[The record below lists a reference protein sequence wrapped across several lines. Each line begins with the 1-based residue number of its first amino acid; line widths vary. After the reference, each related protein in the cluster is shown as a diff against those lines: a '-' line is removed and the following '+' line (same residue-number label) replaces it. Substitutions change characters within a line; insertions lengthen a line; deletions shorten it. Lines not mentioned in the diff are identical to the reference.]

1 MRAVVF
7 PGDQTVS
14 MRDLPDPVPGQGEV
28 LVRVKASAICGS
40 DLSALRGEQVVGTK
54 PEHLV
59 PGHEIAGTIEEV
71 GIGAYGVSVG
81 DRVSIY
87 LAVGCMRCE
96 YCRAGNIMVCPK
108 ASIVGFDRWGGDA
121 ELVVVPA
128 INCMRLPR
136 ELSFVEGAV
145 STDMFGTQYSAQRR
159 LDVSGADTVLVS
171 GLGPMGAA
179 AVAVARAR
187 GARVIAVDPFEHRR
201 ELGLRMGAHEVLP
214 AIDNTVTSLSASRGR
229 GGPDVVLECS
239 GNPKAQSAALDVVR
253 PFGRVA
259 FVGESRVAEINPSD
273 QFVRKL
279 ITVIGAWYFPIWQY
293 DEITHFLIER
303 KVPVSEMVSHR
314 FQLEDAPRAFEML
327 LNRSAEKMVFE
338 L

>member
-136 ELSFVEGAV
+136 ELSF
-145 STDMFGTQYSAQRR
+145 
-159 LDVSGADTVLVS
+159 
-171 GLGPMGAA
+171 
-179 AVAVARAR
+179 
-187 GARVIAVDPFEHRR
+187 VDPFEHRR